1 MVLEIIPIKIQEEIA
16 NGVNLVPLILESS
29 EINDGDILVFSQ
41 KIVSKNEGR
50 MLSLSSVNP
59 SLLAN
64 GIASSYGKD
73 PRLIELILSESERIV
88 RMENGIIIVKT
99 KHGFVC
105 ANAGIDESNVQDG
118 YATLLPKDPDKS
130 AILLK
135 ERIASIDTLINNVG
149 IAGPTGPMESL
160 SISDWRNTIDINLN
174 SHFYF
179 TKHSIPLLKN
189 NKGGSIINISSTA
202 GLFGFPLRTPY
213 VASKWAVIGVTK
225 SLAMELG
232 EFNIR
237 VNAICPGSVSG
248 DRMERVI
255 EAKAKSTGI
264 SEEELQKDYESMVS
278 LKTFVSK
285 EDIANMALFLLS
297 NEAHKIS
304 GQVMTV
310 DGNTERM
317 T

>member
-1 MVLEIIPIKIQEEIA
+1 MTQNISLGKNIIISAAADGIGWSIASLSLDKGYNVYLSDINQKRIDKIKKH
-16 NGVNLVPLILESS
+16 PLINKKLF
-29 EINDGDILVFSQ
+29 IDNVDA
-41 KIVSKNEGR
+41 KNED
-50 MLSLSSVNP
+50 SVEKYFY
-59 SLLAN
+59 S
-64 GIASSYGKD
+64 
-73 PRLIELILSESERIV
+73 
-88 RMENGIIIVKT
+88 
-99 KHGFVC
+99 
-105 ANAGIDESNVQDG
+105 
-118 YATLLPKDPDKS
+118 
-130 AILLK
+130 LK
-135 ERIASIDTLINNVG
+135 ERIASIDALINNVG

-160 SISDWRNTIDINLN
+160 SISDWKNTIDINLN

-225 SLAMELG
+225 SLAIELG

-237 VNAICPGSVSG
+237 VNAICPGSVLG
-248 DRMERVI
+248 DRMKRVI
-255 EAKAKSTGI
+255 EAKAKSTGLP
-264 SEEELQKDYESMVS
+264 EEELQKDYESMVS
-278 LKTFVSK
+278 LKTFVSE

-317 T
+317 N

>member
-1 MVLEIIPIKIQEEIA
+1 MTQNKPSGKNIIISAAADGIGWSIASLSLDKGYNVYLSDINQKRIDKIKKH
-16 NGVNLVPLILESS
+16 PLINKKLF
-29 EINDGDILVFSQ
+29 IDNVDA
-41 KIVSKNEGR
+41 KNED
-50 MLSLSSVNP
+50 SVEKYFY
-59 SLLAN
+59 S
-64 GIASSYGKD
+64 
-73 PRLIELILSESERIV
+73 
-88 RMENGIIIVKT
+88 
-99 KHGFVC
+99 
-105 ANAGIDESNVQDG
+105 
-118 YATLLPKDPDKS
+118 
-130 AILLK
+130 LK
-135 ERIASIDTLINNVG
+135 ERIASIDALINNVG

-160 SISDWRNTIDINLN
+160 SISDWKNTIDINLN

-225 SLAMELG
+225 SLAIELG

-237 VNAICPGSVSG
+237 VNAICPGSVLG
-248 DRMERVI
+248 DRMKRVI
-255 EAKAKSTGI
+255 EAQAKSTGLP
-264 SEEELQKDYESMVS
+264 EEELQKDYESMVS
-278 LKTFVSK
+278 LKTFVSE

-317 T
+317 N